1 MIVRTI
7 PSVARYSRSRVRLG
21 EQLETSGGAGETEK
35 KRNGRRCGAGTLV
48 GSSEGGTGGSREKW
62 TFVVTTRVDTRLK
75 VGGECKGCLTDTGT
89 LKRIGISGKSR
100 KGHFRCIYLFIAGFT
115 QPDPICCDWVAR
127 VNCSAF

>member
-89 LKRIGISGKSR
+89 LKENRDIGEIKKR
-100 KGHFRCIYLFIAGFT
+100 TF
-115 QPDPICCDWVAR
+115 
-127 VNCSAF
+127 